1 MLQNYFKLALRNLLA
16 NKLVSGINIFG
27 LSIAIG
33 CCITAFLFLQNYWTI
48 DRFHLNGGQIFIVE
62 YVTENNEAEEAW
74 GTAPMPLAEALA
86 TDFPQVERVVRVEVL
101 GGKAYLG
108 DRVFEEAVYFADP
121 GFFDM
126 FTFPLASGDPGA
138 LSEPDAI
145 ILSTEAAEKYFK
157 GEDALGKELTIAFVN
172 QVRKVFTVKGVAE
185 PFPHNAGFRFDILA
199 GFNSLKAIGTEG
211 LTDWATH
218 TWGTFVQLHRPEDI
232 GYLQKNMEPYVAL
245 QNAANED
252 MKVKRFQFDNLRHP
266 NPEAYKVYQ
275 RPAEAAHPLLT
286 LMFSLMALLMMALSC
301 FNYINISLGLAGKR
315 LKEIG
320 LRKAIGGRKM
330 QLVWQFLS
338 ENILLCFLALALG
351 VVLTQVAFAPLLNSI
366 MVMQISP
373 SLNDNL
379 WLWVFLAGL
388 LAFTGVASG
397 AYPAFYVSSFEPVAI
412 FRGRQQLGEKKG
424 LTQLLLALQF
434 VLAFS
439 TVIIGMVL
447 ITAGRYW
454 QGQPW
459 GYQPEQALVVRLDEA
474 GQYAK
479 LKNAAEHMP
488 FTLGVA
494 GAATHIGESVLR
506 TSVFIGNEQYE
517 VMHYDVGAGYFEALG
532 LRLMAGR
539 FFDPLRQEENKREVV
554 VNETFVKER
563 QWKDAIGQEIR
574 SEGKAYT
581 VVGVAE
587 DFKIMGSGATRP
599 VIFNHADEKAFAYL
613 AIRHEPGV
621 GKQVETGMETAWKRL
636 YPELPFNYFHQDAV
650 FDSFYESYG
659 SVSTAFSYLAGLAL
673 LIACMGLFGLAS
685 QNYASRLKE
694 ISIRKVLGASTRNI
708 ILLVNRGFLLMLG
721 AACLIATTLCY
732 LGIQLLVNSVDEF
745 TGAMN
750 LGFTPYLLA
759 NLLAF
764 FAAALAVGG
773 QTYQLAKAAPAD
785 SLRVE

>member
-1 MLQNYFKLALRNLLA
+1 MLQNYFKLAIRNLQA
-16 NKLVSGINIFG
+16 NKLASGINIFG

-48 DRFHLNGGQIFIVE
+48 DRFHLNGERVFMVE
-62 YVTENNEAEEAW
+62 YVTENNDAEETW
-74 GTAPMPLAEALA
+74 GTAPMPLAGALA
-86 TDFPQVERVVRVEVL
+86 SNFPQVERAVRIEVL
-101 GGKAYLG
+101 GGIAYLG
-108 DRVFEEAVYFADP
+108 DRVFEEPVYFADP

-126 FTFPLASGDPGA
+126 FTFPLASGEPGA
-138 LSEPDAI
+138 LSEPGAI
-145 ILSTEAAEKYFK
+145 VLSAEAAEKYFK
-157 GEDALGKELTIAFVN
+157 GEDALDKELTIAFDN

-185 PFPHNAGFRFDILA
+185 PFPHNTGFRFDILA

-211 LTDWATH
+211 LTDWATY

-232 GYLQKNMEPYVAL
+232 GYLQKSMEPYVAL
-245 QNAANED
+245 HNAANKD
-252 MKVKRFQFDNLRHP
+252 LQIKRFLFDNLRHP
-266 NPEAYKVYQ
+266 NPGAYKVYQ

-338 ENILLCFLALALG
+338 ENILLCFLALVLG

-366 MVMQISP
+366 MVMQISV
-373 SLNDNL
+373 SFQENY

-388 LAFTGVASG
+388 LAFTGIASG
-397 AYPAFYVSSFEPVAI
+397 AYPAFYVSSFQPAAI
-412 FRGRQQLGEKKG
+412 FRGRQQFREKKG
-424 LTQLLLALQF
+424 LTHLLLVLQF

-459 GYQPEQALVVRLDEA
+459 GYQPEQILVVRLDEE

-479 LKNAAEHMP
+479 LKNAAERMP
-488 FTLGVA
+488 FTLSVA
-494 GAATHIGESVLR
+494 GAANHIGESVSR
-506 TSVFIGNEQYE
+506 ASIFIGNEQYE
-517 VMHYDVGAGYFEALG
+517 VMHYDVGAGYFEAMG
-532 LRLMAGR
+532 VRLEAGR
-539 FFDPLRQEENKREVV
+539 FFDPLRQQESGREVV
-554 VNETFVKER
+554 VNETFVKVR
-563 QWKDAIGQEIR
+563 QWTNAIGQEIR
-574 SEGKAYT
+574 SEGKSYT
-581 VVGVAE
+581 VAGVVE

-599 VIFNHADEKAFAYL
+599 VIFFQADEKAFAYL
-613 AIRHEPGV
+613 AIRHEPEA
-621 GKQVETGMETAWKRL
+621 GKQLERGMETAWKRL
-636 YPELPFNYFHQDAV
+636 YPEHPFNYFHQDAV

-685 QNYASRLKE
+685 QNFASRLKE
-694 ISIRKVLGASTRNI
+694 VSIRKVLGASTRNI
-708 ILLVNRGFLLMLG
+708 ILLVNRGFLFMLG

-732 LGIQLLVNSVDEF
+732 LGIQLLLNSVDEF

-750 LGFTPYLLA
+750 LGFAPYLLA

-764 FAAALAVGG
+764 LAAALAVGG
-773 QTYQLAKAAPAD
+773 QAYQLAKAAPAN
-785 SLRVE
+785 SLRAE